1 MTLTAADVYVNDL
14 TYILIRDRFRSW
26 VTVVVTYL
34 DVAATARV
42 DTRVADVVLHWMTE
56 EFGNAYS
63 RTHEYGTRAK
73 KGVHEAR
80 SFLAAT
86 VGAKTEE
93 VIFTSG
99 ATESNNI
106 ALLGLAAH
114 AEATGRRHI
123 ITSAIEHKAVIEPLM
138 HLQSKGFEVDFL
150 QPDRSDRIGKQAVLD
165 RLRDDTALV
174 SLMHVNNETGVI
186 QPVAELAHELRATK
200 TFLHVDAAQGYGKV
214 PDDLKAPIDMI
225 SISGHK
231 IGAPKGI
238 GALVTRR
245 RGWDK
250 IPLEPIMFGGGQER
264 KLRPGTLPVPLIMG
278 LYEAAKIFRDGHDR
292 WSREAKAMRSRLLGA
307 LAAHTRFQI
316 NGDAQHAV
324 PHILN
329 VTFDGLNAEAL
340 IVRLKD
346 QVAIA
351 TGSACTSASYTPSH
365 VLIAMG
371 LPEQIAT
378 NGLRFSWLPSQVEHF
393 DPDSL
398 AKTIARMQ
406 PSAP

>member
-1 MTLTAADVYVNDL
+1 M
-14 TYILIRDRFRSW
+14 
-26 VTVVVTYL
+26 
-34 DVAATARV
+34 DVAATTRV
-42 DTRVADVVLHWMTE
+42 DPKVAEVVLHWMTE
-56 EFGNAYS
+56 DFGNAGS
-63 RTHEYGTRAK
+63 RTHEYGARAK
-73 KGVHEAR
+73 KAVQQAR
-80 SFLAAT
+80 SFIATT

-106 ALLGLAAH
+106 ALLGLAPH
-114 AEATGRRHI
+114 GEKTGRKHI

-138 HLQSKGFEVDFL
+138 HLQEARGFEVDFL
-150 QPDRSDRIGKQAVLD
+150 SPGPSGRITTQAVME
-165 RLRDDTALV
+165 RLRPDTLAV

-186 QPVAELAHELRATK
+186 QPVAELAEKLRATP
-200 TFLHVDAAQGYGKV
+200 TFLHVDAAQGYGKL
-214 PDDLKAPIDMI
+214 PADLTAPIDLI

-250 IPLEPIMFGGGQER
+250 VPLEPIMFGGGQER

-278 LYEAAKIFRDGHDR
+278 LYEASRLFHERRDN
-292 WSREAKAMRSRLLGA
+292 WEREARAMREQLLKA
-307 LAAHTRFQI
+307 LSATRFTV
-316 NGDAQHAV
+316 NGDPDHSL

-329 VTFDGLNAEAL
+329 VTFDQLNAEAL

-365 VLIAMG
+365 VLQAMG
-371 LPEQIAT
+371 LNDEVAA
-378 NGLRFSWLPSQVEHF
+378 NGLRFSWFPAQTADF
-393 DPDSL
+393 DPL
-398 AKTIARMQ
+398 PVAETIAHMQ
-406 PSAP
+406 PAQP

>member
-1 MTLTAADVYVNDL
+1 MA
-14 TYILIRDRFRSW
+14 
-26 VTVVVTYL
+26 VVVAYL
-34 DVAATARV
+34 DVAATTRV
-42 DTRVADVVLHWMTE
+42 DPRVADVVLHWMTE
-56 EFGNAYS
+56 DFGNAGS

-73 KGVHEAR
+73 KAVQEAR
-80 SFLAAT
+80 AFLAGT
-86 VGAKTEE
+86 VGAKIEE

-106 ALLGLAAH
+106 ALLGMAPYGEKH
-114 AEATGRRHI
+114 QRRHI
-123 ITSAIEHKAVIEPLM
+123 ITSAIEHKAVIEPLL
-138 HLQSKGFEVDFL
+138 HLQGKGFEVDFL
-150 QPDRSDRIGKQAVLD
+150 EPGPSGRITTEAVLEK
-165 RLRDDTALV
+165 LRPDTLLV

-186 QPVAELAHELRATK
+186 QPVAELAEELRKTP

-214 PDDLKAPIDMI
+214 PQDLKAPIDMI

-231 IGAPKGI
+231 IGAPKGV

-250 IPLEPIMFGGGQER
+250 APLEPIMFGGGQER

-278 LYEAAKIFRDGHDR
+278 LYEAAKIFQEGQAR
-292 WSREAKAMRSRLLGA
+292 WEREANAMRERMLTALGK
-307 LAAHTRFQI
+307 TRFHI
-316 NGDAQHAV
+316 NGDADHAV

-346 QVAIA
+346 QVAVA

-365 VLIAMG
+365 VLTAMG
-371 LPEQIAT
+371 LPEEVAT
-378 NGLRFSWLPSQVEHF
+378 NGLRFSWFPSQIADF
-393 DPDSL
+393 DPEDL
-398 AKTIARMQ
+398 AATIARMQ
-406 PSAP
+406 PAASE